1 MLVYIIYIGCKL
13 GCLMFRTLVADIS
26 FLAGLVA
33 SLIASSMIFQREPTD
48 DEINLDFAA
57 HGVDFWFRDLSPKP

>member
-13 GCLMFRTLVADIS
+13 RCFMFRKLVADMS

-33 SLIASSMIFQREPTD
+33 SLIASSMIFRRGPTD
-48 DEINLDFAA
+48 DEINLDFVA
-57 HGVDFWFRDLSPKP
+57 HGVDLWFRDLSPKP